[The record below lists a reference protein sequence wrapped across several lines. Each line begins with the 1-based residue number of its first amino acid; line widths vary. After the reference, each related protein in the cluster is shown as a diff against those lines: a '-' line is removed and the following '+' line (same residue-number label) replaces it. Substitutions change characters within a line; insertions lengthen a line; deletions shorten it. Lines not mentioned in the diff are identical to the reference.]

1 MRKRMGIL
9 LPVAAIIGLS
19 SCHPR
24 QDTQSA
30 LEEVGA
36 QISVRVENR
45 NRVDVN
51 IFVVH
56 DAMSSRLGLATASTT
71 TFFRF
76 PYRLLGAGRD
86 YRLVGDVVGSRVGIT
101 TETIHAQPGDE
112 VTWSLE
118 DNFARST
125 VTVR

>member
-1 MRKRMGIL
+1 MRKQRAIFL
-9 LPVAAIIGLS
+9 SVATIVAFS
-19 SCHPR
+19 SCHQR
-24 QDTQSA
+24 QDTLSA
-30 LEEVGA
+30 SDDVAA

-56 DAMSSRLGLATASTT
+56 DAMSTRLGVATASTT

-86 YRLVGDVVGSRVGIT
+86 YRLLGDVIGSRTGIT
-101 TETIHAQPGDE
+101 TETLHAQPGDE